1 MNSALRKVDLLAK
14 VGAPA
19 AMGALLATT
28 SQRVAAL
35 LLAAWNVGSAAVEAA
50 LLTRTRTL
58 DPRP

>member
-28 SQRVAAL
+28 SQ
-35 LLAAWNVGSAAVEAA
+35 VEG
-50 LLTRTRTL
+50 LGLGLGLRLGLRL
-58 DPRP
+58 GLGLGVRGQV